1 MGGCARAGKPELREC
16 VCCVLGLRGC
26 ARAGKPELR
35 ECGCC
40 VLGLGGVLGLE
51 SPSYGKES
59 VAEDWRS
66 TKGRAVGFP
75 VALPGGVVLS
85 ILCGG
90 SE

>member
-1 MGGCARAGKPELREC
+1 M
-16 VCCVLGLRGC
+16 
-26 ARAGKPELR
+26 
-35 ECGCC
+35 
-40 VLGLGGVLGLE
+40 LGLGGVLGLE

-85 ILCGG
+85 ILCDG

>member
-1 MGGCARAGKPELREC
+1 LGGCALAGKPELREC
-16 VCCVLGLRGC
+16 VCCVLGLRD
-26 ARAGKPELR
+26 
-35 ECGCC
+35 
-40 VLGLGGVLGLE
+40 VLWLE

-59 VAEDWRS
+59 VAEDGRS

-85 ILCGG
+85 ILCDG